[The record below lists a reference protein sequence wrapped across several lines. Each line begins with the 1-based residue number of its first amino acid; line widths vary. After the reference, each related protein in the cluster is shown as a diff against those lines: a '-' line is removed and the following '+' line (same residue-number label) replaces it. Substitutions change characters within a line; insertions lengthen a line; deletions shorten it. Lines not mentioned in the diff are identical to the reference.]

1 MPARKNR
8 LELDQSWRSKISTSM
23 IINRLNANA
32 LGQLEK
38 PMTKEQ
44 IRSAEIVLKKVV
56 PDLKA
61 IEHSGPDGGALEV
74 KIVEFNLPAVQSE

>member
-1 MPARKNR
+1 
-8 LELDQSWRSKISTSM
+8 M

-32 LGQLEK
+32 LGKLAK

-61 IEHSGPDGGALEV
+61 IEHSGPDGQQLQIG
-74 KIVEFNLPAVQSE
+74 IVQFRDITPTQSK